1 MNQLSGNQA
10 GQSGT
15 FDTGPR
21 MKVYHNIR
29 EVAEI
34 AQVEP
39 YILRFWETEFN
50 SLKPKTT
57 RGGRRQYQVDDIKLV
72 LLIKKLLYEDGYT
85 IAGARNR
92 LKEIKEKERDQ
103 MELPFNQWRSQSG
116 LRNIAAELREV
127 VKLLG

>member
-1 MNQLSGNQA
+1 MNQLSGNQG
-10 GQSGT
+10 GQPGAYEA
-15 FDTGPR
+15 GPR

-39 YILRFWETEFN
+39 YILRFWETEFS

-72 LLIKKLLYEDGYT
+72 LLIKKLLYQDGYT

-103 MELPFNQWRSQSG
+103 LELPFNQWRSQSG
-116 LRNIAAELREV
+116 LHHIAAELKEV
-127 VKLLG
+127 LKLLG